1 MLNTEENR
9 TRYSELDIVRAIS
22 LLFLPIIHTY
32 EEMEL
37 IDTLSPAA
45 LSSCRWVLSLC
56 VYAPSVFM
64 ICFGA
69 NLFFAKEKTPAEY
82 AKRGL
87 KFLLIGVALN
97 IARFL
102 IPALIFGNPERIN
115 IALTCILACDIY
127 DFVGAFLLVFALFKK
142 LKLSDFTMLIVS
154 MIMLLINT
162 LIQPIHAD
170 GPLAAFLGRF
180 IYVDYSSCFPVLSW
194 TIFCIIGYY
203 FGKIYRSFQK
213 EQNRKRFLLRLMI
226 FGYVMYCALYYTFKS
241 YRLDPHL
248 IELSPENSYITD
260 YGNVMMLVCI
270 AGMVIPIVYFAYM
283 RWSESKPIKALIHLS
298 NVIMPFYLFQWILV
312 GWMEE
317 SMVAFNLPKESIGI
331 GAFYAISI
339 GITLATIL
347 LAKVFGEK
355 INKLLK

>member
-1 MLNTEENR
+1 MLTTEENR
-9 TRYSELDIVRAIS
+9 KRYGELDIVRAIS
-22 LLFLPIIHTY
+22 LLFLPIIHVF
-32 EEMEL
+32 EEMEA
-37 IDTLSPAA
+37 IDTLSPSA

-69 NLFFAKEKTPAEY
+69 NLYFAKEKTPAEY
-82 AKRGL
+82 AKRGV
-87 KFLLIGVALN
+87 KFLLIGVSLN
-97 IARFL
+97 VVRFL
-102 IPALIFGNPERIN
+102 LPALIFGNPEEIKEG
-115 IALTCILACDIY
+115 LYCILECDIY

-162 LIQPIHAD
+162 LLPPIHINSALD
-170 GPLAAFLGRF
+170 CFLGRF
-180 IYVDYSSCFPVLSW
+180 IYVNYTSCFPILSW
-194 TIFCIIGYY
+194 TIFCIIGYC

-213 EQNRKRFLLRLMI
+213 EQDRKKFLIRLMI

-241 YRLDPHL
+241 YHLDPYL

-260 YGNVMMLVCI
+260 YSNVMMLVCI
-270 AGMVIPIVYFAYM
+270 AGMVIPIVYFVYM
-283 RWSESKPIKALIHLS
+283 RWSESKPIKALLRLS

-317 SMVAFNLPKESIGI
+317 SMVAFNFPNGSIGT

-339 GITLATIL
+339 GITLVTIL

-355 INKLLK
+355 FNKLLK